1 MSVRALTLLLAALA
15 LLPAQ
20 IARADAIDGDWCSA
34 DGQRMSIRGDN
45 IVIPSGKQIAG
56 NYSRHAFDY
65 VIPPGDAGAG
75 DTVNIILRSEY
86 LAFSRQG
93 AKGDASGDHPTEWRR
108 CKDLNS

>member
-1 MSVRALTLLLAALA
+1 MSRRLMFPLALA
-15 LLPAQ
+15 VLMQAGA
-20 IARADAIDGDWCSA
+20 ARADAIDGDWCSA

-45 IVIPSGKQIAG
+45 ITIPSGKQIVG

-65 VIPPGDAGAG
+65 VIPSGDGGAG

-93 AKGDASGDHPTEWRR
+93 ANGDKPTEWRR
-108 CKDLNS
+108 CKD

>member
-1 MSVRALTLLLAALA
+1 MSRKLLLPLVLA
-15 LLPAQ
+15 LLMQAGA
-20 IARADAIDGDWCSA
+20 ARADAIDGDWCSA

-45 IVIPSGKQIAG
+45 ITIPSGKQIAG

-65 VIPPGDAGAG
+65 VIPPGENGAG
-75 DTVNIILRSEY
+75 DTINIILRSEY

-93 AKGDASGDHPTEWRR
+93 ASGDRTTEWRR

>member
-1 MSVRALTLLLAALA
+1 MSVRRLMLA
-15 LLPAQ
+15 LMLFASLPAGV
-20 IARADAIDGDWCSA
+20 ARADAIDGDWCSA

-45 IVIPSGKQIAG
+45 IVTPSGKQVAG

-65 VIPPGDAGAG
+65 VIPSGDPGAG
-75 DTVNIILRSEY
+75 EGVSIILHGEY

-93 AKGDASGDHPTEWRR
+93 EKGDRPTEWRR

>member
-1 MSVRALTLLLAALA
+1 MSIRWLTFLAAVLA
-15 LLPAQ
+15 LLPE
-20 IARADAIDGDWCSA
+20 IARADAIDGDWCSPN
-34 DGQRMSIRGDN
+34 GQRMSIRGDN

-65 VIPPGDAGAG
+65 VIPPGDSGAG
-75 DTVNIILRSEY
+75 DTVNVILRGEH

-93 AKGDASGDHPTEWRR
+93 PNGDRPTEWRR

>member
-1 MSVRALTLLLAALA
+1 MSRKFMLLLVFTVLMQAGA
-15 LLPAQ
+15 
-20 IARADAIDGDWCSA
+20 ARADAIDGDWCST

-45 IVIPSGKQIAG
+45 ITIPSGKQIVG

-65 VIPPGDAGAG
+65 VIPPGDSGAG
-75 DTVNIILRSEY
+75 DTINIILRSEY

-93 AKGDASGDHPTEWRR
+93 ASGDRMTEWRR

>member
-1 MSVRALTLLLAALA
+1 MSRKLMLTLVLAVVMQAGT
-15 LLPAQ
+15 
-20 IARADAIDGDWCSA
+20 ARADAIDGDWCSA

-45 IVIPSGKQIAG
+45 ITIPSGKQIVG
-56 NYSRHAFDY
+56 SYSRHAFDY
-65 VIPPGDAGAG
+65 VIPSGESGSG

-93 AKGDASGDHPTEWRR
+93 AGGDRPTEWRR

>member
-1 MSVRALTLLLAALA
+1 MAMRRLMFPLALLA
-15 LLPAQ
+15 LLPADF
-20 IARADAIDGDWCSA
+20 ARADAIDGDWCSA

-65 VIPPGDAGAG
+65 VIPPGDSGAG
-75 DTVNIILRSEY
+75 DTVNVILRSEY

-93 AKGDASGDHPTEWRR
+93 TNGDRPTEWRR

>member
-1 MSVRALTLLLAALA
+1 MPIRWLTLLLALLA
-15 LLPAQ
+15 LLPAG

-34 DGQRMSIRGDN
+34 DGQRMSIRGEN
-45 IVIPSGKQIAG
+45 IVVPSGKQLAG

-75 DTVNIILRSEY
+75 DTVNIVLRGEY

-93 AKGDASGDHPTEWRR
+93 ANGDRPTEWRR

>member
-1 MSVRALTLLLAALA
+1 MVKRRLMLPLA
-15 LLPAQ
+15 LLVSLPAGV
-20 IARADAIDGDWCSA
+20 ARADAIDGDWCSA

-45 IVIPSGKQIAG
+45 ITVPSGKRIPG

-65 VIPPGDAGAG
+65 VIPSGESGAG
-75 DTVNIILRSEY
+75 DKVSIILHSEY

-93 AKGDASGDHPTEWRR
+93 TSGDRQIEWRR

>member
-1 MSVRALTLLLAALA
+1 MSRRLMLPLALA
-15 LLPAQ
+15 VVMQAG
-20 IARADAIDGDWCSA
+20 AAHADAIDGDWCSA

-45 IVIPSGKQIAG
+45 ITIPSGRQIAG

-65 VIPPGDAGAG
+65 VIPPGDSGAG

-93 AKGDASGDHPTEWRR
+93 ANGDKPTEWRR

>member
-1 MSVRALTLLLAALA
+1 MSVRRLLTALLLAAV
-15 LLPAQ
+15 LPAG
-20 IARADAIDGDWCSA
+20 IAWADAIDGDWCSA

-65 VIPPGDAGAG
+65 VIPSGDAGAG
-75 DTVNIILRSEY
+75 DTVSIILRSEY
-86 LAFSRQG
+86 LALSHQG
-93 AKGDASGDHPTEWRR
+93 EKGDRPTEWRR

>member
-1 MSVRALTLLLAALA
+1 MARRLMFPFALAALMQA
-15 LLPAQ
+15 GA
-20 IARADAIDGDWCSA
+20 AHADAIDGDWCST

-45 IVIPSGKQIAG
+45 ITLPSGKQILG

-65 VIPPGDAGAG
+65 VIPSGDSGAG
-75 DTVNIILRSEY
+75 DTVNVILRNEY

-93 AKGDASGDHPTEWRR
+93 ANGDRSTEWRR

>member
-1 MSVRALTLLLAALA
+1 MSVRRWIIALA
-15 LLPAQ
+15 LFAALPAGV
-20 IARADAIDGDWCSA
+20 ARADAIDGDWCSA

-45 IVIPSGKQIAG
+45 IVVPSGKQIAG

-65 VIPPGDAGAG
+65 VIPSGDSGAG
-75 DTVNIILRSEY
+75 DTVSIILRGEY

-93 AKGDASGDHPTEWRR
+93 EKGERPTEWRR

>member
-1 MSVRALTLLLAALA
+1 MLPLALA
-15 LLPAQ
+15 VLMQAG
-20 IARADAIDGDWCSA
+20 AAYADAIDGDWCSA

-45 IVIPSGKQIAG
+45 VTIPSGKQIVG

-65 VIPPGDAGAG
+65 VIPSGESGSG
-75 DTVNIILRSEY
+75 DTVNIILRNEY

-93 AKGDASGDHPTEWRR
+93 ANGDKPTEWRR

>member
-1 MSVRALTLLLAALA
+1 MAMQRLILALALLA
-15 LLPAQ
+15 LLPAGV
-20 IARADAIDGDWCSA
+20 ARADAIDGDWCSA

-45 IVIPSGKQIAG
+45 ITVPSGKQILG

-65 VIPPGDAGAG
+65 VIPSGDSGAG
-75 DTVNIILRSEY
+75 DTVNIILRNEF

-93 AKGDASGDHPTEWRR
+93 SNGDRPTEWRR

>member
-1 MSVRALTLLLAALA
+1 MAMRRLLLPLA
-15 LLPAQ
+15 LLVSLPAGV
-20 IARADAIDGDWCSA
+20 ARADAIDGDWCSA

-45 IVIPSGKQIAG
+45 IIVPSGKQILG

-65 VIPPGDAGAG
+65 VIPNGDGGAG
-75 DTVNIILRSEY
+75 DTVNIILRNEY

-93 AKGDASGDHPTEWRR
+93 ANGDRPTEWRR

>member
-1 MSVRALTLLLAALA
+1 MSRRLMLPLALA
-15 LLPAQ
+15 VLMQAG
-20 IARADAIDGDWCSA
+20 AAHADAIDGDWCSV

-45 IVIPSGKQIAG
+45 ITIPSGKQIVG

-65 VIPPGDAGAG
+65 VIPPGDGGAG
-75 DTVNIILRSEY
+75 DSVNIILHSEY

-93 AKGDASGDHPTEWRR
+93 RSGGANGDKPTEWRR